1 MSRQP
6 IVLLVASDGLTRLIT
21 ANGLNMY
28 GYEVLTAASGTE
40 AVAMLNDSRR
50 INVLV
55 VDAEL
60 GGEIDGLSVAR
71 LARGANPKMDV
82 IYTARAP
89 FRIPE
94 AAKVKGAPCIRTP
107 YHPQQI
113 VGIITELRHRLS
125 AADLDRVA

>member
-40 AVAMLNDSRR
+40 AAAMLNDGRR

-60 GGEIDGLSVAR
+60 GGEIDGLALAR

-113 VGIITELRHRLS
+113 VGIITELWHRLS